1 VAAAQHRPVWAA
13 GPLVRRRVV
22 RGTDA
27 LGKWALDGRWSDCY
41 TMEPSRLSV
50 SVVVFD
56 LGEVLAAPSGL
67 LLSLAER
74 AGTDEATLT
83 AAYWAFRDL
92 YDRGGDADTFWTSVL
107 GDARVA
113 FDADL
118 VRTLSE
124 HDSTAWTTLR
134 PDARETLAELHDAG
148 VKVAVLSNA
157 PRELAAA
164 ARQADWAVWIDDWFF
179 SGELGMAKPDD
190 ALYAA
195 VTSALGVDESEIV
208 FFDDRQV
215 NVDAARRAGWDAH
228 LWTSGAAVRD
238 TLRTMG
244 LLPR

>member
-1 VAAAQHRPVWAA
+1 M
-13 GPLVRRRVV
+13 G
-22 RGTDA
+22 
-27 LGKWALDGRWSDCY
+27 S
-41 TMEPSRLSV
+41 SRLSV

-67 LLSLAER
+67 LLALAER
-74 AGTDEATLT
+74 ADTDEATLT
-83 AAYWAFRDL
+83 AAYWAFREL

-107 GDARVA
+107 RDARVA

-118 VRTLSE
+118 VRTLSD

-157 PRELAAA
+157 PRELAAV

-190 ALYAA
+190 AVYAA

-228 LWTSGAAVRD
+228 LWTSGTGVRD

-244 LLPR
+244 LLPRESEDPAE